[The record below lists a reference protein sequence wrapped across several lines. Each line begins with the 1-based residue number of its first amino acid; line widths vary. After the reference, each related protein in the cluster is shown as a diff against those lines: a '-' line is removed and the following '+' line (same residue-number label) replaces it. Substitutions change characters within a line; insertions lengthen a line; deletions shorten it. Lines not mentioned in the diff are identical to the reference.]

1 MNQSPTTG
9 PWTAKGPD
17 ISDADGTRIATCGIT
32 HNYAANARL
41 IAACPVA
48 REIGRQSG
56 VKPASR
62 AAEYLSGRKTPH
74 PDLARAME
82 RVILMMV
89 EQK

>member
-41 IAACPVA
+41 IAAA
-48 REIGRQSG
+48 
-56 VKPASR
+56 
-62 AAEYLSGRKTPH
+62 
-74 PDLARAME
+74 PDLLAVAKE
-82 RVILMMV
+82 ILNNQEALPAYLVTMAV
-89 EQK
+89 HAVGKATT